1 MPGAELSAWVVVP
14 PADKSERSAGCLSR
28 WLHCVLS
35 FQELE
40 TALGDPA
47 VHADLARARKVG
59 RRYAE
64 LTPIIKALD
73 EYARLTDDLEAGLTC
88 GGLLVGRRGGRAGRL
103 GQVTE
108 RLTRL
113 LAPRDPRLLGCAD
126 GDQVR

>member
-1 MPGAELSAWVVVP
+1 MFESAAPLRAE
-14 PADKSERSAGCLSR
+14 
-28 WLHCVLS
+28 

-64 LTPIIKALD
+64 LTPVIKALD
-73 EYARLTDDLEAGLTC
+73 EYARLTDDLEAAKELAAEDSSLATEAAE
-88 GGLLVGRRGGRAGRL
+88 LEARL
-103 GQVTE
+103 GPVTE

-113 LAPRDPRLLGCAD
+113 LAPARPQRLLGRAD
-126 GDQVR
+126 GDQVG